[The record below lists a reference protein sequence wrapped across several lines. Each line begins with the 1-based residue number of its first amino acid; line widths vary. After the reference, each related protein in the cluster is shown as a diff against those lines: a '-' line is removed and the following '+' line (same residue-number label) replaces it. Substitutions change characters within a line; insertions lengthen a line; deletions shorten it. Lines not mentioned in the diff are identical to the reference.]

1 LCILLLS
8 YTIPSL
14 ARFLEF
20 FRFFYFILVVRML
33 MQFNVRSRYLFF
45 VIILAYCFM
54 RLNSFINQFDSGFD
68 YIYNGKIL

>member
-1 LCILLLS
+1 
-8 YTIPSL
+8 
-14 ARFLEF
+14 
-20 FRFFYFILVVRML
+20 FFYFILVVRML